1 LKVFVVRHADAGDRE
16 RWTRPDNER
25 PLSPK
30 GVRQAAGLVDQ
41 LRPYKIKH
49 VATSP
54 YVRCRQ
60 TIEPL
65 AAALTLPVEEIDELA
80 EGHSYN
86 QALAVARELGGD
98 AVLCTH
104 GDVTSDLVDALVE
117 GGVVRGDARSPKG
130 STWVLD
136 VSDGLVTKASFL
148 PAPK

>member
-1 LKVFVVRHADAGDRE
+1 MFVVRHADAGDRE

-41 LRPYKIKH
+41 LKRYRIKH

-60 TIEPL
+60 TVEPL
-65 AAALTLPVEEIDELA
+65 AAALGVPVEEVGELA
-80 EGHSYN
+80 EGHGYA
-86 QALAVARELGGD
+86 QALGVARRLGDD

-104 GDVTSDLVDALVE
+104 GDVTSDLLDALAE
-117 GGVVRGDARSPKG
+117 GGVVRGSVKSPKG

-136 VSDGLVTKASFL
+136 VSDGLVKKASFL
-148 PAPK
+148 PAPE